1 MHCVRNAAG
10 AAKLDFG
17 PFGRDDA
24 APRRHSRPNRR
35 QPDRRTNTDM
45 NKKWILA
52 GLLIALVVVMY
63 VSIIVRMS

>member
-1 MHCVRNAAG
+1 MHCVRNGGG
-10 AAKLDFG
+10 AATLDFRAL
-17 PFGRDDA
+17 GRDDA
-24 APRRHSRPNRR
+24 APRRPRPNRR
-35 QPDRRTNTDM
+35 QPDRRTKTDM